1 MKDVKSTKMMMMM
14 LIWIP
19 LLLSPTRNNNR
30 AIIKNKENVLIADL
44 IFMFY
49 CNIHHYVLLLFALSN
64 W

>member
-1 MKDVKSTKMMMMM
+1 MKDVKSAKMMMRM

-30 AIIKNKENVLIADL
+30 VIIKNKENVLIADL

-49 CNIHHYVLLLFALSN
+49 CNIYHYVLLLFALSN